1 MIRAHNTAVPTVR
14 AAASLPAIDACQSGI
29 FHELRSRETR
39 ILRARPC
46 DASGKQPR
54 LFLFRQHLN
63 AFFTAASPQFS

>member
-1 MIRAHNTAVPTVR
+1 MINAHHTAIPTAS

-39 ILRARPC
+39 ILRARSC
-46 DASGKQPR
+46 DANGKQPR

-63 AFFTAASPQFS
+63 ALFTPSSPQFS